1 MGELSQVFV
10 VLESMKYTLEVP
22 DQDAEFV
29 LEFLRRVTS
38 VKLTPARS
46 KKTVQDT
53 TEYLL
58 STHAN
63 RERLGHGESEQQ
75 SISITPEERARRFEA
90 VAGSWQSEETGD
102 ELNQQLRAA
111 RYFRDR
117 DIEL

>member
-1 MGELSQVFV
+1 
-10 VLESMKYTLEVP
+10 MKYTLEIP

-29 LEFLRRVTS
+29 LELLRRVTS
-38 VKLTPARS
+38 AKLTPIGR
-46 KKTVQDT
+46 KPKQPKDE

-58 STHAN
+58 STTAN
-63 RERLGHGESEQQ
+63 RERLLASIERLERSTGQQQ
-75 SISITPEERARRFEA
+75 SPGITYEERARRFEA

-117 DIEL
+117 DVEL

>member
-1 MGELSQVFV
+1 
-10 VLESMKYTLEVP
+10 MKYTLEIP

-29 LEFLRRVTS
+29 LELRRVTS

-53 TEYLL
+53 TDYLL

-63 RERLGHGESEQQ
+63 RERLLASIERLERSTGQPQ
-75 SISITPEERARRFEA
+75 SPVITPEERARRFEA

-117 DIEL
+117 DVEL

>member
-1 MGELSQVFV
+1 
-10 VLESMKYTLEVP
+10 MKYTLEIP

-53 TEYLL
+53 TDYLL

-63 RERLGHGESEQQ
+63 RERLLASIERLERSTGQPQ
-75 SISITPEERARRFEA
+75 SPVITPEERARRFEA

-117 DIEL
+117 DVEL